1 MIDLKNVSKKYNNRF
16 VLKNINLSFPR
27 YGLVSINGP
36 SGCGKSTLLYVLS
49 TLLDFEG
56 DIVFEGKN
64 YKSFSKKD
72 KELMRNKKIGFVYQD
87 NKLFSFESVRNNIL
101 LSINM
106 CSIDKEKKKKKRVK
120 DLLSLVGLPHKEN
133 ELISNL
139 SGGEAQRVAIA
150 RAIAN
155 MPSVLLCDEPTGNLD
170 EKNSVQV
177 LELLRRISKSSLVIL
192 VSHDVDLCKKYSDEI
207 ITLKDGEV
215 ISHTYQNKEQT
226 NTYLPVVNL
235 KYNDKKR
242 SLPTSFLMKH
252 TVNSIKKRGW
262 RSSFIALSTS
272 LGLIGVGL
280 SVSLKDI
287 VSTNMMK
294 SYSSIIDSNKV
305 IVSTKEKTKT
315 KDIITSSSREDVTRI
330 KESHPEIDNVGVY
343 YWNTK
348 DVFPTK
354 DFLAVDYGIHKRPLS
369 TYNFSLINEYQLL
382 KDNFETIYPNQIDEL
397 EDNEIVLS
405 MTMQVVNELC
415 LYLQINR
422 SITTLSN
429 YLVDHNLTLVMVL
442 QNDNWQY
449 SKEIYLRLR
458 GFIMSTKL
466 LFYHSNPRWNEYIYE
481 DICQLGSTDKISQNS
496 DKPWNLPK
504 SYYLQFKNKR
514 DEFLMDNRFNKELN
528 NVDFELLDSKYYPNL
543 YSDISSNECN
553 RLLMVNRTSK
563 DDIPSFI
570 GDYFS
575 DVSNYTYGITY
586 GSDNGYS
593 IYEESL
599 MMGFSRLTYISGSD
613 LLAYDI
619 CEKMSYLKYEDAY
632 SYSPPSYIVE
642 GHYSKSSFNGFI
654 FEPTYLLTQ
663 GRLPVGFDEIV
674 VSQKL
679 LNRLNIQS
687 PINKTIYL
695 SYPVEESLLSN
706 GYLYRDYKTIG
717 LKIVGVSN
725 SEKISISHSESW
737 TILFFELMLGISAFD
752 LRVNSLAIQ
761 IEENTEDYVIA
772 KLSRA
777 FPQLSI
783 SSPLREVKS
792 SVDEITEYIEIIMLS
807 VSVASIIIACLILF
821 ICNYLH
827 FLEVKRDIGL
837 VRCLGVK
844 ERESRKFVY
853 AHSLLM
859 ITVSFVLASFE
870 LLLISVFLSKS
881 LADSLMVESS
891 IVINPM
897 SFVYMYGLSL
907 LISLISSF
915 LISHKIAKIDPLE
928 CLR

>member
-1 MIDLKNVSKKYNNRF
+1 MIDLKNVSKKYNNRY
-16 VLKNINLSFPR
+16 VLKKVSLSLPR
-27 YGLVSINGP
+27 YGLVAINGP

-49 TLLDFEG
+49 TLLEFEG
-56 DIVFEGKN
+56 DIVFEGKS
-64 YKSFSKKD
+64 YKNFSKKD
-72 KELMRNKKIGFVYQD
+72 KELMRNKKVGFVYQD
-87 NKLFSFESVRNNIL
+87 NKLFSYETVRNNIL

-106 CSIDKEKKKKKRVK
+106 CSVDKEKKKKKRVK
-120 DLLSLVGLPHKEN
+120 DLLSLVGLSNKES
-133 ELISNL
+133 EIVSNL

-150 RAIAN
+150 RGIAN

-170 EKNSVQV
+170 EKNSITV
-177 LELLRRISKSSLVIL
+177 LELLRKISESSLVIL
-192 VSHDVDLCKKYSDEI
+192 VSHDTELCKKYADEI

-215 ISHTYQNKEQT
+215 INHTYQNKEMN

-305 IVSTKEKTKT
+305 IVSTKEKNKT
-315 KDIITSSSREDVTRI
+315 KDVITSCHIDEVNRI
-330 KESHPEIDNVGVY
+330 KDSHPEIENVGVY
-343 YWNTK
+343 YWNTN
-348 DVFPTK
+348 DIFETK

-369 TYNFSLINEYQLL
+369 TYNFSLINEFKLL
-382 KDNFETIYPNQIDEL
+382 SDNDEIIYPNQL
-397 EDNEIVLS
+397 EQLENDEIVLS
-405 MTMQVVNELC
+405 MTMQEVNELC

-429 YLVDHNLTLVMVL
+429 YLVDHTLTLVMVL

-449 SKEIYLRLR
+449 SKEIYLKLR
-458 GFIMSTKL
+458 GFVLSTIL
-466 LFYHSNPRWNEYIYE
+466 LFYHSNPLWNEHIYE
-481 DICQLGSTDKISQNS
+481 DVCQLGSTDKISQNS
-496 DKPWNLPK
+496 DKPWNIPK
-504 SYYLQFKNKR
+504 SYYLSFQSKR
-514 DEFLMDNRFNKELN
+514 DEFLMDNRFNKEFEN
-528 NVDFELLDSKYYPNL
+528 IDFELLDSKYYPSL
-543 YSDISSNECN
+543 FRGYEPNECN
-553 RLLMVNRTSK
+553 RLLMVNRSNK

-570 GDYFS
+570 GDYFKDLS
-575 DVSNYTYGITY
+575 HYTYGITY

-599 MMGFSRLTYISGSD
+599 MMGFSRLTYISGSEQF
-613 LLAYDI
+613 AYDVS
-619 CEKMSYLKYEDAY
+619 EKMSYLRYEDAY
-632 SYSPPSYIVE
+632 NYSPPDYIIE
-642 GHYSKSSFNGFI
+642 GHYSKSNFNGFI

-663 GRLPVGFDEIV
+663 GRLPTSFDEIV

-679 LNRLNIQS
+679 IKRLGIES

-695 SYPVEESLLSN
+695 SYPTEESLLSN
-706 GYLYRDYKTIG
+706 GYLYRNYKTVG

-725 SEKISISHSESW
+725 SEKISISHKESW
-737 TILFFELMLGISAFD
+737 SILFFELMLGVSCFD

-761 IEENTEDYVIA
+761 IEENSEDYVIA

-777 FPQLSI
+777 FPHLSI

-792 SVDEITEYIEIIMLS
+792 SVDEITHYIEIIMLS
-807 VSVASIIIACLILF
+807 VSVASVIIACLILF

-844 ERESRKFVY
+844 EKESRKFVY

-859 ITVSFVLASFE
+859 TTVSFVLASFE
-870 LLLISVFLSKS
+870 LLLISIFLSKS

-897 SFVYMYGLSL
+897 SFIYMFALSL